1 MAIQSKL
8 ILVTGATGQQ
18 GGAVATALLAKGQ
31 KVRVMSRTPE
41 KASAL
46 AKAGAEVVKGN
57 LTNPSDLQAVLRG
70 VHGVFA
76 MSTPF
81 EAGME
86 AEVCQG
92 VMLADAAKQAGI
104 THYVYTSVGSA
115 HRNTGIPHFESKWK
129 VEQYIRQIG
138 LPATILRPVWF
149 MENFT
154 TFAKP
159 SVQGV
164 LLLPMKPARKLAMVA
179 LKDIGAFGAAAFLRP
194 NDFLG
199 QAIDLAGDDLTMP
212 EAAALLTKA
221 MGRPIRSQEF
231 QIEQAEAAM
240 GHDLATMFR
249 WFNEVGYAINI
260 PALKQQFGMP
270 LTTFVEWSKTVDWAR
285 V

>member
-57 LTNPSDLQAVLRG
+57 LTNPSDLHAVLRG

-81 EAGME
+81 EAGMD
-86 AEVCQG
+86 AEVRQG
-92 VMLADAAKQAGI
+92 VLLADAAKQAGVA
-104 THYVYTSVGSA
+104 HYVYTSVGSA
-115 HRNTGIPHFESKWK
+115 HRHTGIPHFESKWK
-129 VEQYIRQIG
+129 VEQHIKKIG
-138 LPATILRPVWF
+138 LPATILRPVFF

-159 SVQGV
+159 SPEGIITM
-164 LLLPMKPARKLAMVA
+164 PMKPEKKLAMVA
-179 LKDIGAFGAAAFLRP
+179 LRDIGEFGAETFVRP
-194 NDFLG
+194 HDFIG
-199 QAIDLAGDDLTMP
+199 QAIDLAGDELTIP
-212 EAAALLTKA
+212 EVATLLA
-221 MGRPIRSQEF
+221 NASRRPIRFQEF
-231 QIEQAEAAM
+231 PPDRAEAAL
-240 GHDLATMFR
+240 GHDFATMFR
-249 WFNEVGYAINI
+249 WFNEVGYSVNI
-260 PALKQQFGMP
+260 PALKQTFGIP
-270 LTTFVEWSKTVDWAR
+270 LMTFQEWIRTVD
-285 V
+285 